1 MKEKVFIILMYMV
14 CSGVVIYYISRD
26 CYSTPGFGIGIIIT
40 GVGIG
45 IIITGVGIGIIITG
59 VGIGIII
66 TGVGVGIII
75 YACIAICVLRN
86 LMCSMRRDAGI
97 GTCVN
102 DIIA

>member
-1 MKEKVFIILMYMV
+1 VKEKVFIILMYMV

-26 CYSTPGFGIGIIIT
+26 CYSTPG
-40 GVGIG
+40 VGIG
-45 IIITGVGIGIIITG
+45 
-59 VGIGIII
+59 II

-86 LMCSMRRDAGI
+86 LMCSMRRDAGK